1 MRHLAWKAHGLRALA
16 LGLVCAAAP
25 ALANVD
31 GTLDTSL
38 NPPLGGFPY
47 FGVPGLFDYAIDQ
60 GGASPYT
67 NNDSANAML
76 VQPDGKI
83 VVVGTSWASGTT
95 RRGSARQR
103 RRR

>member
-38 NPPLGGFPY
+38 NPPLGVY
-47 FGVPGLFDYAIDQ
+47 
-60 GGASPYT
+60 
-67 NNDSANAML
+67 
-76 VQPDGKI
+76 
-83 VVVGTSWASGTT
+83 
-95 RRGSARQR
+95 RQR
-103 RRR
+103 RRRDRYRRRRARAGAAGARAARDRRLAGCRRDVVDSSAV